1 MSNEDINKLCFIKFE
16 EMIQAY
22 KLEFLQ
28 DKIDNPLRLQTF
40 YPFINKVNYY
50 ECVEKVIKDAVK
62 RYYGIYIDDI
72 FESEYNFSYLSDLC
86 FFVKGI
92 LGSLG
97 NLEIIWFIEPD
108 VKGII
113 IDKREDGTIDKIT
126 TGEDVNYQVVFKALM
141 FELKQECYRMEGYNL
156 DVQGLKKI
164 KINKEENKND

>member
-1 MSNEDINKLCFIKFE
+1 M
-16 EMIQAY
+16 
-22 KLEFLQ
+22 
-28 DKIDNPLRLQTF
+28 
-40 YPFINKVNYY
+40 
-50 ECVEKVIKDAVK
+50 
-62 RYYGIYIDDI
+62 
-72 FESEYNFSYLSDLC
+72 C

-113 IDKREDGTIDKIT
+113 IDKRDDGTIDKIT

-141 FELKQECYRMEGYNL
+141 FELKQECYRMEGYDL
-156 DVQGLKKI
+156 DAQGLKKI